1 MNFNIYMMK
10 HLKSLLLFLFFVST
24 VSYAQKFNFKTSG
37 YMVSQKDNKGN
48 WSDWSKLQKSE
59 MTVLLDMESHRIVV
73 YSEVLQLFSIMKYG
87 NQETIGDDDVVKF
100 NCVDNNGV
108 ECVLTIYTRKKQGG
122 RNQLYITYEDMII
135 AYNMTVLE
143 DKPAKRNNSKL

>member
-1 MNFNIYMMK
+1 MK

-73 YSEVLQLFSIMKYG
+73 YSEILQLFSIMKYG

-100 NCVDNNGV
+100 DCVDNNGV
-108 ECVLTIYTRKKQGG
+108 ECTLAIYTRKKQGG
-122 RNQLYITYEDMII
+122 RNQLYITYQDMII

-143 DKPAKRNNSKL
+143 DNSSKKK

>member
-1 MNFNIYMMK
+1 M
-10 HLKSLLLFLFFVST
+10 KSLKYIVLFLFFASVT
-24 VSYAQKFNFKTSG
+24 TYAQKFNFKTSG

-87 NQETIGDDDVVKF
+87 NQETFGDDDVVKF
-100 NCVDNNGV
+100 DCVDNNGV
-108 ECVLTIYTRKKQGG
+108 ECTLAIYTRKKQGG
-122 RNQLYITYEDMII
+122 RNQLYITYQDMII
-135 AYNMTVLE
+135 VYNMTVLE
-143 DKPAKRNNSKL
+143 DKPAKKK

>member
-1 MNFNIYMMK
+1 M
-10 HLKSLLLFLFFVST
+10 KSLKYILLFLFFASVT
-24 VSYAQKFNFKTSG
+24 TYAQKYNFKTSG

-87 NQETIGDDDVVKF
+87 NQESIGDDDVVKF

-108 ECVLTIYTRKKQGG
+108 ECVLAIYTRKKQGG

-143 DKPAKRNNSKL
+143 DKPAKKK

>member
-1 MNFNIYMMK
+1 MK
-10 HLKSLLLFLFFVST
+10 SLKYLLLFLFFASVT
-24 VSYAQKFNFKTSG
+24 TYAQKFNFKTSG
-37 YMVSQKDNKGN
+37 YMVSQRDNKGN

-87 NQETIGDDDVVKF
+87 NQETIGDDDVVTF

-108 ECVLTIYTRKKQGG
+108 ECTLSIYTRKKQGN
-122 RNQLYITYEDMII
+122 RNQLYITYQDMII

-143 DKPAKRNNSKL
+143 DKQQKKK

>member
-1 MNFNIYMMK
+1 M
-10 HLKSLLLFLFFVST
+10 KSLKCILLCLFFASVT
-24 VSYAQKFNFKTSG
+24 AYAQKYNFKTSG
-37 YMVSQKDNKGN
+37 FMVSQKDKKGN
-48 WSDWSKLQKSE
+48 WGDWSKLQKTE

-108 ECVLTIYTRKKQGG
+108 ECTLAIYTRKKQGS
-122 RNQLYITYEDMII
+122 RNQLYITYQDIII
-135 AYNMTVLE
+135 AYNMDVLE
-143 DKPAKRNNSKL
+143 DKAAKKK

>member
-1 MNFNIYMMK
+1 M
-10 HLKSLLLFLFFVST
+10 KSLKYILLFLFFASVT
-24 VSYAQKFNFKTSG
+24 TYAQKYNFKTSG

-87 NQETIGDDDVVKF
+87 NQETIGDDNVVKF

-108 ECVLTIYTRKKQGG
+108 ECVLAIYTRKKQGG

-143 DKPAKRNNSKL
+143 DKPAKKK

>member
-143 DKPAKRNNSKL
+143 DKPAKKK

>member
-1 MNFNIYMMK
+1 M
-10 HLKSLLLFLFFVST
+10 FFASAT
-24 VSYAQKFNFKTSG
+24 TYAQKYNFKTSG

-108 ECVLTIYTRKKQGG
+108 ECVLAIYTRKKQGG

-143 DKPAKRNNSKL
+143 DKPAKKK

>member
-1 MNFNIYMMK
+1 M
-10 HLKSLLLFLFFVST
+10 KSLKYILLFLFFASVT
-24 VSYAQKFNFKTSG
+24 TYAQKYNFKTSG

-48 WSDWSKLQKSE
+48 WSEWSKLQKSE

-108 ECVLTIYTRKKQGG
+108 ECVLAIYTRKKQGG

-143 DKPAKRNNSKL
+143 DKPAKKE

>member
-1 MNFNIYMMK
+1 M
-10 HLKSLLLFLFFVST
+10 KSLKYILLFLFFASVT
-24 VSYAQKFNFKTSG
+24 TYAQKFNFKTSG

-48 WSDWSKLQKSE
+48 WSEWSKLQKSE

-143 DKPAKRNNSKL
+143 DKPTKKK

>member
-1 MNFNIYMMK
+1 M
-10 HLKSLLLFLFFVST
+10 KSLKCILLCLLFASVT
-24 VSYAQKFNFKTSG
+24 AYAQKYNFKTSG
-37 YMVSQKDNKGN
+37 FMVSQKDKKGN
-48 WSDWSKLQKSE
+48 WGDWSKLQKTE

-108 ECVLTIYTRKKQGG
+108 ECTLAIYTRKKQGS
-122 RNQLYITYEDMII
+122 RNQLYITYQDIII
-135 AYNMTVLE
+135 AYNMDVLE
-143 DKPAKRNNSKL
+143 DKTAKKK

>member
-73 YSEVLQLFSIMKYG
+73 YSEILQLFSIMKYG
-87 NQETIGDDDVVKF
+87 NQETLGDDDVVKF
-100 NCVDNNGV
+100 DCVDNNGV
-108 ECVLTIYTRKKQGG
+108 ECTLAIYTRKKQGG
-122 RNQLYITYEDMII
+122 RNQLYITYQDMII

-143 DKPAKRNNSKL
+143 DKTSKKK

>member
-1 MNFNIYMMK
+1 M
-10 HLKSLLLFLFFVST
+10 KSLKYIVLFLFFASVT
-24 VSYAQKFNFKTSG
+24 TYAQKFNFKTSG
-37 YMVSQKDNKGN
+37 YMVSQKDKKGN

-108 ECVLTIYTRKKQGG
+108 ECVVTIYTRKKQGS
-122 RNQLYITYEDMII
+122 RNQL
-135 AYNMTVLE
+135 
-143 DKPAKRNNSKL
+143 

>member
-1 MNFNIYMMK
+1 MK

-73 YSEVLQLFSIMKYG
+73 YSEILQLFSIMKYG

-100 NCVDNNGV
+100 DCVDNNGV
-108 ECVLTIYTRKKQGG
+108 ECILTIYTRKKQGG
-122 RNQLYITYEDMII
+122 RNQLYITYQDMII

-143 DKPAKRNNSKL
+143 ENSSKKK

>member
-1 MNFNIYMMK
+1 M
-10 HLKSLLLFLFFVST
+10 KSLKYILLFLFFASVT
-24 VSYAQKFNFKTSG
+24 TYAQKYNFKTSG

-48 WSDWSKLQKSE
+48 WSEWSKLQKSE

-87 NQETIGDDDVVKF
+87 NQETVGDDDVVKF

-108 ECVLTIYTRKKQGG
+108 ECVLAIYTRKKQGG

-143 DKPAKRNNSKL
+143 DKPAKKK

>member
-1 MNFNIYMMK
+1 M
-10 HLKSLLLFLFFVST
+10 KSLKYILLFLFFASVT
-24 VSYAQKFNFKTSG
+24 TYAQKYNFKTSG

-87 NQETIGDDDVVKF
+87 NQETVGDDDVVKF

-108 ECVLTIYTRKKQGG
+108 ECVLAIYTRKKQGG

-143 DKPAKRNNSKL
+143 DKPAKKK

>member
-1 MNFNIYMMK
+1 M
-10 HLKSLLLFLFFVST
+10 KSLKYILLFLFFASVST
-24 VSYAQKFNFKTSG
+24 YAQKFNFKTSG

-108 ECVLTIYTRKKQGG
+108 ECTLAIYTRKKQGG

-143 DKPAKRNNSKL
+143 DKSTKKEIIPKDN

>member
-1 MNFNIYMMK
+1 M
-10 HLKSLLLFLFFVST
+10 KSLKYILLFLFFASVT
-24 VSYAQKFNFKTSG
+24 TYAQKYNFKTSG

-108 ECVLTIYTRKKQGG
+108 ECVLAIYTRKKQGG

-143 DKPAKRNNSKL
+143 DKPAKKK

>member
-1 MNFNIYMMK
+1 M
-10 HLKSLLLFLFFVST
+10 KSLKYIVLFLFFASVT
-24 VSYAQKFNFKTSG
+24 TYAQKYNFKTSG

-73 YSEVLQLFSIMKYG
+73 YSEVLQLFSIIKYG

-108 ECVLTIYTRKKQGG
+108 ECTLAIYTRKKQGG

-143 DKPAKRNNSKL
+143 DKPAKKK

>member
-1 MNFNIYMMK
+1 M
-10 HLKSLLLFLFFVST
+10 KSLKYIVLFLFFASVT
-24 VSYAQKFNFKTSG
+24 TYAQKYNFKTSG

-87 NQETIGDDDVVKF
+87 NQETIGDDNVVKF

-108 ECVLTIYTRKKQGG
+108 ECVLAIYTRKKQGG
-122 RNQLYITYEDMII
+122 RHQLYITYEDMII

-143 DKPAKRNNSKL
+143 DKPAKKK